1 MVMLVS
7 VSQFTLFPG
16 SESTGGGYGGSYS
29 RYESEVVEVVR
40 RGDGAGAAWLGPA
53 LGLLACVTLVAI
65 VVVAMKRRS
74 RMGGEPSAEEPR
86 HLGVVVPESEALQPE
101 LMVSVDG
108 VQAAWRR
115 VEALVA
121 QKGVPLP
128 ASRTTAWT
136 VRQAVRVGVGV
147 PAVQVRAL
155 ARLHD
160 TARYSGRGVSTATEA
175 DAIRL
180 LDLVVEER
188 S

>member
-1 MVMLVS
+1 
-7 VSQFTLFPG
+7 
-16 SESTGGGYGGSYS
+16 
-29 RYESEVVEVVR
+29 VR

-86 HLGVVVPESEALQPE
+86 DLGVVVTEYEALQPE

-136 VRQAVRVGVGV
+136 VRQAVRVGV